1 MKKLIVLLIVLAMTA
16 SSFGAIKAMKDYNVG
31 VGGWETFD
39 GDAFLWTDATGAGGS
54 HNHQPFGNGSY
65 PAGNPAFA
73 GCVEYVGAT
82 DIFHWDTRTAPF
94 GEKLFSTNE
103 ARTWEAWI
111 SPHWNGSDWEAGQSG
126 YAGIPLMLDVNG
138 IWAKYTGGGNL
149 FFFSNGVPSMPGP
162 ALFFASGLTGVQ
174 ENYAV
179 GNTASWTA
187 GSWHHITISYDATRF
202 MVGIDGG
209 VLYSQAH
216 SGLGTW
222 NWGSEAGGYMMG
234 WATGAGPGQNPWD
247 GWADSI
253 TVYDTGHYAQY
264 TQTYPVPD
272 APGVPEP
279 ATIAL
284 LGLGALALL
293 RKRS

>member
-16 SSFGAIKAMKDYNVG
+16 SSFGAIKAMKDYDLG

-39 GDAFLWTDATGAGGS
+39 GDGFLWTDQVGTGGA
-54 HNHQPFGNGSY
+54 HTHMPFGNGSY

-73 GCVEYVGAT
+73 GCVDYT
-82 DIFHWDTRTAPF
+82 NPSNIFHWDTRSS

-103 ARTWEAWI
+103 PRTWEAWI
-111 SPHWNGSDWEAGQSG
+111 SPHWAGLGAGGSGQ
-126 YAGIPLMLDVNG
+126 
-138 IWAKYTGGGNL
+138 GGGAYGGMLLCLDGNTTWGNGNM
-149 FFFSNGVPSMPGP
+149 FFFSNGVGSMPGYQ
-162 ALFFASGLTGVQ
+162 LFFNSTMTGTK
-174 ENYAV
+174 ELYTA
-179 GNTASWTA
+179 GNTYNWTP
-187 GSWHHITISYDATRF
+187 GSWHHVTMSWDATNW
-202 MVGIDGG
+202 MLGLDGN
-209 VLYSQAH
+209 VVANVAH
-216 SGLGTW
+216 GGLGTW
-222 NWGSEAGGYMMG
+222 SWGSDAGGYMMG

-253 TVYDTGHYAQY
+253 TVYDTGHFAQY
-264 TQTYPVPD
+264 QGSYPVPQ